1 MRSTIKKIIPENI
14 LRSLKNTFLKPYEPL
29 YRRSYSQNGED
40 MILDFI
46 FRDVNKGFY
55 VDVGANNPKI
65 QSNTQ
70 FFYEV
75 GWNGI
80 NIDALPGS
88 MKSFNRQ
95 RPRDINLEIPVFDS
109 EKTLTFYVFQDSMY
123 NTFSEEKA
131 ETVPNKLVEKKELQ
145 TKTLSWILEKYLK
158 NKEIDFLTID
168 VESVDFHVLKSNDWN
183 KFRPKTVLFEL
194 LEHEI
199 KSKEGQKMFDFMLE
213 KGYHFY
219 CNTPKNVFFIENS
232 FYKTRFLK

>member
-1 MRSTIKKIIPENI
+1 MKSTIKKILPENI
-14 LRSLKNTFLKPYEPL
+14 LRALKKSLITPFVRV
-29 YRRSYSQNGED
+29 YRRSYSQYGED

-46 FRDVNKGFY
+46 FRDSNKGFY

-88 MKSFNRQ
+88 MKVFNRQ
-95 RPRDINLEIPVFDS
+95 RSRDINLEIPVFDS
-109 EKTLTFYVFQDSMY
+109 EKTLTFFMFKDSMY

-131 ETVPNKLVEKKELQ
+131 ASVPNTLLGKKELQ
-145 TKTLSWILEKYLK
+145 TKTLSWILDTHLN

-168 VESVDFHVLKSNDWN
+168 VESVDFNVLKSNDWN

-199 KSKEGQKMFDFMLE
+199 KSKEGQKMFDFMHE

-219 CNTPKNVFFIENS
+219 CNTPKNVFFIEND